1 MKTSTRILHT
11 GDDREARM
19 GAVNPPIYHASL
31 FTFPSLRAFLERDD
45 AEYVRHT
52 YTRESNPTNRAL
64 EQKIAMLEGA
74 EDCIATAS
82 GMAAIVPSILSTVQ
96 AGDHAL
102 VVESCYGPTRQ
113 FMDDLMAGLGVES
126 TYYHP
131 DLDDLSQLYRPNTK
145 LVYLESPGSHA
156 FQIQDI
162 AKVCAQARAH
172 GATTICDNSW
182 ATPINQQPHHFGV
195 DIVVHSGSKYISGHS
210 DLVLGLITTGGA
222 LFHRIRT
229 ITTLLGATLGPSE
242 AYLALRGLRTLP
254 VRMAQH
260 QENGLTVARWL
271 QAHPKVRRV
280 LHPGLPDFPRHRLA
294 QKQMSGWSSLFSI
307 ELQAPGDPDQPYRF
321 VDSLRLF
328 SIGVSWGG
336 YESLIVPLLPQTPEG
351 AARQKRLGLNDN
363 CYRLSIGLEDADD
376 LLADLHQA
384 LENYETTDL

>member
-11 GDDREARM
+11 GDDRASRM

-31 FTFPSLRAFLERDD
+31 FTFPTLGAFLDREEGD
-45 AEYVRHT
+45 HHHPT
-52 YTRESNPTNRAL
+52 YTRESNPTIRAL

-82 GMAAIVPSILSTVQ
+82 GMAAIVPAILSTVR

-113 FMDDLMAGLGVES
+113 FMDEVLAGLGVET

-131 DLDDLSQLYRPNTK
+131 EQDDLTPLFRSDTK

-162 AKVCAQARAH
+162 AGVCAQARAH

-182 ATPINQQPHHFGV
+182 ATPINQQPHRLGV
-195 DIVVHSGSKYISGHS
+195 DIVVHSGSKYIAGHS
-210 DLVLGLITTGGA
+210 DLVLGLITGGGA
-222 LFHRIRT
+222 LFQRIRM
-229 ITTLLGATLGPSE
+229 ITVLFGATLGPSE

-280 LHPGLPDFPRHRLA
+280 LHPGLPDFPRHDLA
-294 QKQMSGWSSLFSI
+294 KRQMSGWSSLFTI
-307 ELQAPGDPDQPYRF
+307 ELQPPSDPVQLHHF
-321 VDSLRLF
+321 VDSLQLF

-336 YESLIVPLLPQTPEG
+336 YESLIVPLWARTPQAE
-351 AARQKRLGLNDN
+351 ARQERLGLNGH
-363 CYRLSIGLEDADD
+363 CFRLSIGLEDADD
-376 LLADLHQA
+376 LVADLEQA
-384 LENYETTDL
+384 LDNYECAG